1 MLDLRQER
9 VLVTGATGFLGR
21 HLCARL
27 ERSAGDV
34 FRAGRQECRFSDGET
49 FANLLKMQ
57 RSTVVVHLAAVCG
70 GIGANQARPAEMIHD
85 NLLMACHV
93 VKSAA
98 KTRTVKKLVLVGSVC
113 SYPKYC
119 PTPFKESDL
128 WNGYPEETNAPYG
141 IAKRALFELA
151 GAYHRQYGLKVAC
164 LLPTNLYG
172 PGDSFDD
179 AKSHVIPALIRKFI
193 EAQESGAPSVTLW
206 GTGTAS
212 RDFLYVEDCA
222 DAIVRAAE
230 RLETPDPLN
239 IGTSEEVRISQLAE
253 MIAEIVGFRGEL
265 IWDVSRPDGQPR
277 RCLDV
282 SRAKSSLVWTASTDL
297 AIGLRKTVEW
307 YLATSRPAELLQ
319 PQ

>member
-9 VLVTGATGFLGR
+9 VLVTGGTGFLGR
-21 HLCARL
+21 HLCERL
-27 ERSAGDV
+27 GHFAGNV
-34 FRAGRQECRFSDGET
+34 FRAGREDCEFSNSET
-49 FANLLKMQ
+49 FGNLLKAQ

-85 NLLMACHV
+85 NLLMACNV

-98 KTRTVKKLVLVGSVC
+98 KTKTVKKLVLVGSVC

-164 LLPTNLYG
+164 LLPANLYG

-193 EAQESGAPSVTLW
+193 EAQESGAASVTLW

-230 RLETPDPLN
+230 RLETPEPINL
-239 IGTSEEVRISQLAE
+239 GTNEEVRIVQLAE
-253 MIAEIVGFRGEL
+253 TIAEIVGFRGEI
-265 IWDVSRPDGQPR
+265 IWDSSRPDGQPR

-282 SRAKSSLVWTASTDL
+282 SRAKSALDWTSSTNLAS
-297 AIGLRKTVEW
+297 GLNKTVEW
-307 YLATSRPAELLQ
+307 YLTNNRTVEELQ